1 MHQHLDHVDMVIDR
15 CCYLSILGGSCRLA
29 GILLVTGDIGNILD
43 QGEASLITP
52 SRIVNDRVKGD
63 VMCRMLHGEGTTHRP
78 PSTSRTRTK
87 QHNERRGQPGG
98 EELSLERA

>member
-15 CCYLSILGGSCRLA
+15 CRHLGILGSSRRLT

-52 SRIVNDRVKGD
+52 SRIIND
-63 VMCRMLHGEGTTHRP
+63 
-78 PSTSRTRTK
+78 
-87 QHNERRGQPGG
+87 
-98 EELSLERA
+98 